1 MHNPRLIPDT
11 SREFRPFT
19 HVFVHLLVSFGVLL
33 VNSNH
38 LLVSFGVLLVNSN
51 HLLVSFCVLLV
62 NSNHLLVNSTFPTTQ
77 KKKHHYGTSF

>member
-19 HVFVHLLVSFGVLL
+19 HVFVHLLVSFGALL

-51 HLLVSFCVLLV
+51 HLLVSF
-62 NSNHLLVNSTFPTTQ
+62 TFPTTQ